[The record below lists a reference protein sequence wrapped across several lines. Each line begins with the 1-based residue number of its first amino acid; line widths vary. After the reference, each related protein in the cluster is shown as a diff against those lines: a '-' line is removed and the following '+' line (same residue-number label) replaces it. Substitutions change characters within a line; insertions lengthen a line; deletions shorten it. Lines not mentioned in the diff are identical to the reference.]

1 MKLVINNSLSG
12 FGLSDKAIIEYA
24 KRKGISLYPEKSD
37 TSENLVFYTKPTEE
51 RVEGENF
58 VFNPLL
64 IERDDLV
71 LISIVEDL
79 GTEAN
84 GIDSKLKIIEIPD
97 AAANQWNIKDNNG
110 EEYVIS
116 DKNYKRNHQNS

>member
-97 AAANQWNIKDNNG
+97 AAANQWYIKDYNG